1 MDDYEIKNEKPAQV
15 EFEHWQDMAPPLM
28 PTGKLEEQLKEY
40 RALKLKVFDSNNNVL
55 RNPLVLDELDQA
67 IENASAVTYEE
78 IPKEVPRNYSPH
90 KGVLPADYHYSK
102 NDVFQSDIQK
112 SGFLAPV
119 DLRNDSMEFFN
130 NDDRKT
136 STSWGKV
143 AMKTSKNRSI
153 RASDQ
158 QIPNILPLIQEN
170 NIGNN
175 EVHGNTEVKDEQV
188 SGKDGID
195 SSVKIMLVPSKED
208 LSERSES
215 SSNRKKLVP
224 LEEKVQL
231 KKVQRQ

>member
-1 MDDYEIKNEKPAQV
+1 
-15 EFEHWQDMAPPLM
+15 
-28 PTGKLEEQLKEY
+28 
-40 RALKLKVFDSNNNVL
+40 
-55 RNPLVLDELDQA
+55 
-67 IENASAVTYEE
+67 
-78 IPKEVPRNYSPH
+78 
-90 KGVLPADYHYSK
+90 
-102 NDVFQSDIQK
+102 
-112 SGFLAPV
+112 
-119 DLRNDSMEFFN
+119 MEFFN